1 MKSTYR
7 TLAGLAAAVALA
19 LAAPAFA
26 HPGGM
31 GTGCGQGYGPGAG
44 TETGCGYGPGAGGGP
59 GMRGGMGMHGG
70 GMGMH
75 GGGMGMHGGGM
86 GMHGG
91 GMGMGPQGGAC
102 GQGNAAVAEGRLA
115 YLKTELKITAN
126 QETAWNAFATTT
138 RKQAEAKPA
147 LCEKLQDTASTAPE
161 RLALRAEAMKQRAA
175 TVEGVTAGLKD
186 LYAALTTEQKAILDR
201 QFGQRGFGPVAWN
214 GPRK

>member
-59 GMRGGMGMHGG
+59 GMR
-70 GMGMH
+70 
-75 GGGMGMHGGGM
+75 GGMGMHGGGM

-175 TVEGVTAGLKD
+175 TVEGVAAGLKD